1 MAIIKLEENVSVTN
15 LIINK
20 TGSIDNL
27 VKFIA
32 DNGLETVDQNLLGF
46 EIEPYNLNN
55 NYSNALNNINKI
67 VSTRDESSAN
77 ISVGGAFDSGFD
89 EGFDIE

>member
-1 MAIIKLEENVSVTN
+1 MAVIKLEENVSVTN

-27 VKFIA
+27 VQFIA
-32 DNGLETVDQNLLGF
+32 DSGLETVDQNLLGF
-46 EIEPYNLNN
+46 EVDPYDLNN
-55 NYSNALNNINKI
+55 NYSNALNNINKVI
-67 VSTRDESSAN
+67 STRDESSAS
-77 ISVGGAFDSGFD
+77 ISVGGAFDSGYD